1 MVRGWRASL
10 CGTAAGGDSQGATVT
25 LSECWS
31 LACPY
36 DDVIHRDMLHDM
48 ATKQLRSF
56 RFEPGTLARLDQ
68 RASDLD
74 STASALAERY
84 VEDGLRHDDHP
95 GVVSIDGP
103 AGRRPRVAGTGLDVW
118 EVVETVQ
125 HNGGSASEA
134 ATYLHLP
141 EDMIL
146 VALRYYADFPR
157 EIDAWIESN
166 AKLFEQEEQ
175 RMRRVAEAL
184 E

>member
-1 MVRGWRASL
+1 MV
-10 CGTAAGGDSQGATVT
+10 
-25 LSECWS
+25 
-31 LACPY
+31 
-36 DDVIHRDMLHDM
+36 HDM

-56 RFEPGTLARLDQ
+56 RFVPETLTRLDQ
-68 RASDLD
+68 RARDLD
-74 STASALAERY
+74 STATALVERY
-84 VEDGLRHDDHP
+84 VEEGLRHDDHP
-95 GVVSIDGP
+95 GVVSVDGP

-125 HNGGSASEA
+125 HNSGSASEA
-134 ATYLHLP
+134 AAYLHLP
-141 EDMIL
+141 EAVIL
-146 VALRYYADFPR
+146 DALRYYADYPC